1 MDAPNMIDQ
10 LNYEDLGGVESL
22 SAAERLRAGASGVDE
37 FEQVEVEA
45 SYERLVGVGSMES

>member
-1 MDAPNMIDQ
+1 MIDQ